1 MKNTYLHIVPECFV
15 DTNLVQILM
24 QIKGV
29 NHQNSCGQVTNVLK
43 NKFKD
48 KFAIGIVDNDNLQS
62 NYSNAC
68 VEIAHSEEITLCKH
82 PDNQHYLI
90 KINHIME
97 RFILNSAEDANVD
110 LKEFN
115 IPDNLEGLKNIT
127 KSKDCLD
134 NHDLRRAIKAV
145 NGANEM
151 RLLAEVLNYLQSKK
165 YSSDGNELIE
175 IFKAH
180 GFMQERK

>member
-48 KFAIGIVDNDNLQS
+48 QFAIGIVDNDNLQS
-62 NYSNAC
+62 NYSNDC
-68 VEIAHSEEITLCKH
+68 VEIAHSNEITLSKH

-97 RFILNSAEDANVD
+97 RFILNSAKDAGVD
-110 LKEFN
+110 LKQYG
-115 IPDNLEGLKNIT
+115 IPNDLEGLKSIT
-127 KSKDCLD
+127 KSKDSLD
-134 NHDLRRAIKAV
+134 NNDLRRAIKAV
-145 NGANEM
+145 SGSNEM
-151 RLLAEVLNYLQSKK
+151 QLLTDVLNYLQSNK
-165 YSSDGNELIE
+165 YNSKGEELIG
-175 IFKAH
+175 IFKDH
-180 GFMQERK
+180 GF

>member
-24 QIKGV
+24 RIKGV

-82 PDNQHYLI
+82 PVNQHYLI
-90 KINHIME
+90 KINHVME
-97 RFILNSAEDANVD
+97 HFILNSAKDANVD
-110 LKEFN
+110 LKAYG
-115 IPDNLEGLKNIT
+115 IPDDLEELKNIT

-134 NHDLRRAIKAV
+134 NPDLKRAFKAISKS
-145 NGANEM
+145 NEM
-151 RLLAEVLNYLQSKK
+151 MLLTEVLEYLEARKYNSKDADLK
-165 YSSDGNELIE
+165 S
-175 IFKAH
+175 IFGSH
-180 GFMQERK
+180 GF

>member
-1 MKNTYLHIVPECFV
+1 MKDTYLHIVPECYV

-62 NYSNAC
+62 NYSKAC
-68 VEIAHSEEITLCKH
+68 VEIAHSGEITLCKH
-82 PDNQHYLI
+82 SENKHYLI

-97 RFILNSAEDANVD
+97 SFILNSAKDVNVD
-110 LKEFN
+110 LKKYGV
-115 IPDNLEGLKNIT
+115 PDDLEGLKNIT
-127 KSKDCLD
+127 KSRDCLD
-134 NHDLRRAIKAV
+134 NNDLRRAIKAV
-145 NGANEM
+145 SCSNEM
-151 RLLAEVLNYLQSKK
+151 QLLTDVLNYLQSNN
-165 YSSDGNELIE
+165 YHSDIDELID
-175 IFKAH
+175 IFKTH
-180 GFMQERK
+180 GFMEE